1 MKTDTLKTGT
11 DTTSSTQAAIA
22 EEAFDIRRMTPQ
34 QLAQLGM
41 PDLAYIKPV
50 LMNGTAAFAIHAA
63 DGSPMAVAA
72 DCDLAIAA
80 VVQHEMMPALVH

>member
-1 MKTDTLKTGT
+1 MKTDTENPV
-11 DTTSSTQAAIA
+11 SPSVEQAS
-22 EEAFDIRRMTPQ
+22 ETFDIRRLTPQ
-34 QLAQLGM
+34 QLEQLGM

-50 LMNGTAAFAIHAA
+50 WMNGTTAFAIHAA

-80 VVQHEMMPALVH
+80 IVQHEMLPALVH

>member
-1 MKTDTLKTGT
+1 MKTETDITVQEDT
-11 DTTSSTQAAIA
+11 A
-22 EEAFDIRRMTPQ
+22 ETFDIRKLTPE

-41 PDLAYIKPV
+41 PDLAYIKKVP
-50 LMNGTAAFAIHAA
+50 MNGTIAFAIHAA

-80 VVQHEMMPALVH
+80 IVQHEMCPALVH

>member
-1 MKTDTLKTGT
+1 MKTDI
-11 DTTSSTQAAIA
+11 DTAAPSVA
-22 EEAFDIRRMTPQ
+22 EPVAEAFDIRKLTPQ
-34 QLAQLGM
+34 QLGQLGV

-50 LMNGTAAFAIHAA
+50 MMNGTTAFAIHAA

-80 VVQHEMMPALVH
+80 VVQHEMCPALVH